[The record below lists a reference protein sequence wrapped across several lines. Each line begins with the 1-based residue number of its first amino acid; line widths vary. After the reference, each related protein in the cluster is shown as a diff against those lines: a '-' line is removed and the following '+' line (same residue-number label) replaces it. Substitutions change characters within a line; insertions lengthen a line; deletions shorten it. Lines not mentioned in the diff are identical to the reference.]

1 MTDRTKLI
9 IAVTAG
15 LIGLAVAIFAT
26 IVAVNAREAADNES
40 AVQQQVSDQVNQ
52 SLRDQASKE
61 AAQLSRAEQFVQ
73 SLSRG
78 ERAAVRE
85 ISRLRRSV
93 RSLKSEVAAIEADQA
108 DEFSRVNSRIDST
121 NSRVSSLNR
130 RVTRLE
136 NELNLDG
143 GSAP

>member
-26 IVAVNAREAADNES
+26 IVAVNAREKADS
-40 AVQQQVSDQVNQ
+40 DAAVQQQVSDQVNQ
-52 SLRDQASKE
+52 SLREQARKE
-61 AAQLSRAEQFVQ
+61 ASRVSRAERFVQ
-73 SLSRG
+73 SLSQS

-108 DEFSRVNSRIDST
+108 DEFSRVNGRIDST
-121 NSRVSSLNR
+121 NNRVSSLSR

-143 GSAP
+143 GASP

>member
-26 IVAVNAREAADNES
+26 IVAVNAREAANDDA
-40 AVQQQVSDQVNQ
+40 AVQQQVSQQVSQ
-52 SLRDQASKE
+52 SLRDQARKE
-61 AAQLSRAEQFVQ
+61 AAQVSRAERFVQ

-78 ERAAVRE
+78 ERVAVRE
-85 ISRLRRSV
+85 IVRLRRSV

-108 DEFSRVNSRIDST
+108 DEFSRVNNRIDST
-121 NSRVSSLNR
+121 NNRVSALNR

-143 GSAP
+143 GAVP

>member
-15 LIGLAVAIFAT
+15 LVGLAVAIFAT
-26 IVAVNAREAADNES
+26 IVAVNARETAQNDS
-40 AVQQQVSDQVNQ
+40 AVQQQVSQQVDDA
-52 SLRDQASKE
+52 LRAQGRKE
-61 AAQLSRAEQFVQ
+61 ARQISQAERFVQ
-73 SLSRG
+73 SLSQG
-78 ERAAVRE
+78 ERAVVRE
-85 ISRLRRSV
+85 ISRLRRSI
-93 RSLKSEVAAIEADQA
+93 RALKVEVASIEADQA

-121 NSRVSSLNR
+121 NDRVSSLNR

-143 GSAP
+143 GATP

>member
-61 AAQLSRAEQFVQ
+61 AAQLSRAERFVN

-78 ERAAVRE
+78 ERVAVRE

-136 NELNLDG
+136 NELSLDG

>member
-61 AAQLSRAEQFVQ
+61 AAQLSRAERFVN

-78 ERAAVRE
+78 ERVAVRE

-108 DEFSRVNSRIDST
+108 DEFSRVNNRIDST

-136 NELNLDG
+136 NELSLDG